1 MKTITAKKAPDF
13 VIKNIVCRYSLPH
26 KIVSD
31 NGKQFDCEEFTDFC
45 NRHGVVKSF
54 SAVARPQTNG
64 QAEAVSKILK
74 VTLKKKLLA
83 CKNNWPEELPRVLW
97 AYRTTPR
104 TTTGHSPFSMAYGC
118 EAMVPVET
126 LFPSHRRT
134 TYDPAT
140 NQALLQ
146 EALDQVEELRDESQI
161 RMAAY
166 QKKVTKYFN
175 SKVKNRKFA
184 IGDMVLRRVFPATQ
198 EPGVGV
204 LGPN

>member
-1 MKTITAKKAPDF
+1 
-13 VIKNIVCRYSLPH
+13 
-26 KIVSD
+26 
-31 NGKQFDCEEFTDFC
+31 
-45 NRHGVVKSF
+45 
-54 SAVARPQTNG
+54 
-64 QAEAVSKILK
+64 
-74 VTLKKKLLA
+74 
-83 CKNNWPEELPRVLW
+83 
-97 AYRTTPR
+97 
-104 TTTGHSPFSMAYGC
+104 MAYGC

-175 SKVKNRKFA
+175 SKVKNRKFT
-184 IGDMVLRRVFPATQ
+184 IGDIGFSAFVLFHIFI
-198 EPGVGV
+198 GISY
-204 LGPN
+204 